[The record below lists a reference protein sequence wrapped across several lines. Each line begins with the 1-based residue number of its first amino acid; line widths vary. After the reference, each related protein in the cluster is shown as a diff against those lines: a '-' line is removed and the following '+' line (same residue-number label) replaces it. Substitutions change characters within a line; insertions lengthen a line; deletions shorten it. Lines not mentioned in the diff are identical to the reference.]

1 MRILYFTRGYTSHD
15 RRFLDALCA
24 LRHEVGLL
32 TLTTAGERIRLAGM
46 PPGSV
51 ALGTLGFQAAPPASA
66 LAGARFPEL
75 RAIVGR
81 FRPDVIHAGP
91 LTDCAYLSTAIAGT
105 AVVACSWAFDVLFEI
120 RGDPIAESLA
130 RQSLRHCAGLLV
142 DCKTVFDAC
151 RRLADRE
158 FPHCAIL
165 PWGITPP
172 PRVCAPMNLRSRAGW
187 PGDAA
192 VVFSTRSFER
202 VSDVPTLISAFAIA
216 RSRRPNLRLALAG
229 DGSQRRALEDQAA
242 AAGLGGAVRFLGQLA
257 DDEVFSCFCES
268 DIYASCALCDGT
280 SVSLLEAMS
289 AGIMPLVTD
298 IPSNR
303 EWITPPTNG
312 WLASPGAPGVF
323 AAAMIEAADVTPERR
338 AGIRAQNRRQV
349 AERAD
354 WNANR
359 AKLDALYRA
368 VCAENPSS
376 PAL

>member
-1 MRILYFTRGYTSHD
+1 
-15 RRFLDALCA
+15 
-24 LRHEVGLL
+24 
-32 TLTTAGERIRLAGM
+32 
-46 PPGSV
+46 
-51 ALGTLGFQAAPPASA
+51 
-66 LAGARFPEL
+66 
-75 RAIVGR
+75 
-81 FRPDVIHAGP
+81 
-91 LTDCAYLSTAIAGT
+91 
-105 AVVACSWAFDVLFEI
+105 
-120 RGDPIAESLA
+120 
-130 RQSLRHCAGLLV
+130 
-142 DCKTVFDAC
+142 
-151 RRLADRE
+151 
-158 FPHCAIL
+158 
-165 PWGITPP
+165 
-172 PRVCAPMNLRSRAGW
+172 MNLRSRAGW